1 MSAAPARSP
10 LRELARRTG
19 GGIEVALYWRPADN
33 TTSIEVR
40 ESSSGERL
48 AFIVSAEHALDAFYH
63 PFAHL
68 PTAVGGS
75 PAARRAGARS

>member
-1 MSAAPARSP
+1 MSAATARSP
-10 LRELARRTG
+10 RRELARRAS
-19 GGIEVALYWRPADN
+19 GGIEVALYWCPADN

-48 AFIVSAEHALDAFYH
+48 AFIVPGEHALDAFHH

-75 PAARRAGARS
+75 SPARRAGARS